1 MAVVGA
7 MRHRGDV
14 RLRLK
19 PGRIELPP
27 RMPLGHLDAAEDV
40 AAASAPTDVA
50 ATVARLSRVIDRL
63 PSEPFTAKQFAD
75 HALGLSVLR
84 HSSEVDP
91 VIAHLTAV
99 GIIEPC
105 AHRGEPTW
113 LPVRWTDGRQ
123 RVDADGA
130 TGRRASA

>member
-1 MAVVGA
+1 M
-7 MRHRGDV
+7 

-27 RMPLGHLDAAEDV
+27 RCPLGQPDPAEDV
-40 AAASAPTDVA
+40 TPWAPTDFA
-50 ATVARLSRVIDRL
+50 ATLARLSRVVDRL
-63 PSEPFTAKQFAD
+63 PGEPFTANQFAD

-84 HSSEVDP
+84 HRAEVEP

-99 GIIEPC
+99 GVIEPC
-105 AHRGEPTW
+105 AYRGEPTW

-123 RVDADGA
+123 RVDAGDA
-130 TGRRASA
+130 SGRRASA